1 MRTTHKRFLLL
12 LALCFAVTLLPMFLL
27 NLALVNATLGN
38 TDKVALASAWQ
49 QQTKGVT
56 YAPTLSDTHLFK
68 TLRLDDRLPDIDT
81 VVMGSSTAL
90 AITADMFPGRKV
102 YN

>member
-1 MRTTHKRFLLL
+1 MRTNHRRFLLI

-49 QQTKGVT
+49 QQTQGVT
-56 YAPTLSDTHLFK
+56 YAPTLSDT
-68 TLRLDDRLPDIDT
+68 
-81 VVMGSSTAL
+81 
-90 AITADMFPGRKV
+90 
-102 YN
+102 